1 MSAIEKAFPYFSLYG
16 SDIYTEGI
24 KFARER
30 SRQAKLFLMDARRI
44 PFKGKF
50 DIIGAFDILEHIK
63 EDDLVLT
70 QMHQALRKDGRII
83 LTVPQHNFLWSR
95 FDKASCH
102 LRRYNAAELRNRVKK
117 SGFEIMKT
125 TSFVSLLFP
134 LLCISR
140 LGEKRSSLKEYNVTQ
155 IAEFGSVINSLLRK
169 ILDFER
175 GLIRLGLYFPF
186 GGSFL
191 LVARKT

>member
-1 MSAIEKAFPYFSLYG
+1 MSAIEREFPLSSLYG
-16 SDIYTEGI
+16 TDIYAEGI

-30 SRQAKLFLMDARRI
+30 LHRAKLFLMDARRI

-70 QMHQALRKDGRII
+70 QMHQALRNDGRII

-95 FDKASCH
+95 FDDASCH
-102 LRRYNAAELRNRVKK
+102 LRRYAAVELKNRVEN
-117 SGFEIMKT
+117 SGFEIMKV

-134 LLCISR
+134 LMFISR
-140 LGEKRSSLKEYNVTQ
+140 LWEKWSNSKEYNVTQ
-155 IAEFGSVINSLLRK
+155 IAEFGSVINFLLEK

-175 GLIRLGLYFPF
+175 GLIRLGLHFPF
-186 GGSFL
+186 GGSLL